1 MNIKPENNDKH
12 IQSFSRYEFKYI
24 LKKNLSDKIENESKY
39 FMHYDS
45 HTNKDLE
52 NR

>member
-39 FMHYDS
+39 FMYYDNINHRES
-45 HTNKDLE
+45 LAL
-52 NR
+52 